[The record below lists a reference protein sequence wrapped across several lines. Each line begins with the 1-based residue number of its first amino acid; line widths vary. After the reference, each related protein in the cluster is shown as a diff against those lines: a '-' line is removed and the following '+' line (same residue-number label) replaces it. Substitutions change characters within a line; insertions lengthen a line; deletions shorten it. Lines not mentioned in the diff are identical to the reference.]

1 MKPRPNLA
9 TSQENRRLHFAKS
22 MMHHSLKQNRRS
34 ATQFWIVSNCVNGS
48 ATDSPSSKIKKFKHH
63 NHMNNQALNI
73 ELNRRFTHALSC
85 YNSSQLTFYK
95 EEADEIASEMLR
107 QGISAEILNYL
118 YNLYYNRM

>member
-1 MKPRPNLA
+1 
-9 TSQENRRLHFAKS
+9 
-22 MMHHSLKQNRRS
+22 
-34 ATQFWIVSNCVNGS
+34 
-48 ATDSPSSKIKKFKHH
+48 
-63 NHMNNQALNI
+63 MNNQALNI